1 MVEPAAVCAT
11 FWACVHEFQT
21 LIAGTLAVG
30 AAAVTGYVI
39 WRSANLPVAE
49 QARRDKETTANRQRH
64 ECLVLAS
71 QLRAL
76 RRRSRQAA
84 STIRVYIAAN
94 KDVSDATKEKIYL
107 VVPAVIANW
116 EVMSMLPPD
125 VVAQCLDL
133 AQKLEDHNFDIAG
146 AGGAF
151 GADNFR
157 RSLLSRLSDIQVS
170 VGKLANDLT
179 AAAQ

>member
-1 MVEPAAVCAT
+1 MVEPVAVCAT

-39 WRSANLPVAE
+39 WRSANLPIAA
-49 QARRDKETTANRQRH
+49 QARRDQEAAANRQRH
-64 ECLVLAS
+64 ENLMLSS
-71 QLRAL
+71 QLRTL
-76 RRRSRQAA
+76 QRRSRQAA
-84 STIRVYIAAN
+84 STIRVHIASNAS
-94 KDVSDATKEKIYL
+94 VTDATKDKMYL
-107 VVPAVIANW
+107 AVPAVIANW

-133 AQKLEDHNFDIAG
+133 TQKLEDHNFDIAR

-151 GADNFR
+151 GDDNFR
-157 RSLLSRLSDIQVS
+157 QSLQNRLGDIQIS
-170 VGKLANDLT
+170 VGNLANDLT